1 MRSARAKVWPVQCS
15 GEQEHEEAGQNMK
28 DEVFSV
34 FQKENGEIGLEN
46 RARDWEERCE
56 NRMIY
61 VYVHMREWEA
71 KFWIGNWFGFFIDY
85 KLKLQAIINNL
96 SLDHTCY
103 TELLTHL
110 YKMSCKAVARH
121 KFCEAYGFQPVT
133 NFL

>member
-1 MRSARAKVWPVQCS
+1 MRSARAKVRPVQCS
-15 GEQEHEEAGQNMK
+15 GEQEHEEAGQNTK

-71 KFWIGNWFGFFIDY
+71 NFKLAIGLDF
-85 KLKLQAIINNL
+85 LLIINWNSKL
-96 SLDHTCY
+96 
-103 TELLTHL
+103 
-110 YKMSCKAVARH
+110 
-121 KFCEAYGFQPVT
+121 
-133 NFL
+133 